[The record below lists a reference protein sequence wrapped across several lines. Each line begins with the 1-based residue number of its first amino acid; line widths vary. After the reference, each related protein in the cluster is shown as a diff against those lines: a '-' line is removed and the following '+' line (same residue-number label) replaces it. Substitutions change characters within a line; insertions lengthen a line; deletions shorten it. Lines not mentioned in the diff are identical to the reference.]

1 MKVFTCIPI
10 PSRLVV
16 GLLGVACLTWL
27 TGIPALVSPS
37 GYGTV
42 QAQEVEFGLASDAA
56 QGDAWKGKVVTTAY
70 IEALTLAEE
79 YYAGPLDYER
89 LCDAAATGMLRMLDP
104 HSNFFTREE
113 FNEFR
118 SQQQANYSGIGSLI
132 AQHGNKVYIWS
143 PIADTPA
150 YRAGLRYG
158 DEILAID
165 GESTEG
171 WGVSKVRS
179 RLRGLRSTAVTVTVS
194 RPGVPDPMTVR
205 IVRDSVGQPSV
216 SNVFML
222 TPDVGYLAFRRGFA
236 QASGEEVAAAVH
248 QLKARGAQAIIFDQ
262 RDNPG
267 GLVEAA
273 RAIAELFLQR
283 GQKIVSIRGRTPRGT
298 MYENALMSNNSNP
311 EDVPLVVLVNGGS
324 ASAAE
329 ILAGALQ
336 DHDRALLVGETTFGK
351 GLVQTPYRLPDGY
364 GLTLTSAKY
373 YTPTGRLIQ
382 RRYDNVSLYDYQRR
396 RSRTA
401 ATGQGGLTQYFT
413 DGKRTVYGGLGI
425 TPDVEVKGETYTL
438 AQEKLSSLTFLFAR
452 LLVNGQVE
460 GLTAYRVPHDVDF
473 NHTLQETD
481 YPVTDK
487 LLATFKTFA
496 RERLQEFGLT
506 PNALAGQDA
515 FLQRQLRREVL
526 IAAYGF
532 DTAQEVIIR
541 EENVV
546 KRALAEIP
554 QARALAEN
562 ARRLNVLPARMTEGV
577 KNNNKNSN

>member
-1 MKVFTCIPI
+1 MKSFTRT
-10 PSRLVV
+10 PSRLAV
-16 GLLGVACLTWL
+16 GVFSLACAAWL
-27 TGIPALVSPS
+27 TGVPALV
-37 GYGTV
+37 GDAGRGAV
-42 QAQEVEFGLASDAA
+42 QAQEVEFGLGPEAAS
-56 QGDAWKGKVVTTAY
+56 GDAWKGKEVTTSY
-70 IEALTLAEE
+70 IEALTLVEE
-79 YYAGPLDYER
+79 RYAGPLDHER

-132 AQHGNKVYIWS
+132 AQHGSKVYIWS

-158 DEILAID
+158 DEIIAVD
-165 GESTEG
+165 GESAEG
-171 WGVSKVRS
+171 WDVSKVRS

-194 RPGVPDPMTVR
+194 RPGEPAPITVR

-222 TPDVGYLAFRRGFA
+222 TPDIGYLAFRRGFA
-236 QASGEEVAAAVH
+236 QASGEEVAAAVR
-248 QLKARGAQAIIFDQ
+248 QLKARGAKAIILDQ

-267 GLVEAA
+267 GLVDAA

-283 GQKIVSIRGRTPRGT
+283 GQKIVSIRGRTPRGAT
-298 MYENALMSNNSNP
+298 YENALTANSSSP
-311 EDVPLVVLVNGGS
+311 EDIPLVVLINGGS

-396 RSRTA
+396 RSGADA
-401 ATGQGGLTQYFT
+401 AGKGGLTQYLT

-425 TPDVEVKGETYTL
+425 TPDIEVKGETYTL
-438 AQEKLSSLTFLFAR
+438 AQAQLASLTFLFTR
-452 LLVNGQVE
+452 LLVNGQVD
-460 GLTAYRVPHDVDF
+460 GLADYRAPRDVDF
-473 NHTLQETD
+473 SHTLQDTD
-481 YPVTDK
+481 YPVTEK
-487 LLATFKTFA
+487 LFAAFKAFA
-496 RERLQEFGLT
+496 LSRLQDFGLS
-506 PNALAGQDA
+506 PSALAGNDA
-515 FLQRQLRREVL
+515 FLRQQLRREAL
-526 IAAYGF
+526 TAAYGF
-532 DTAQEVIIR
+532 DIAQEVVIR
-541 EENVV
+541 EEAVV
-546 KRALAEIP
+546 KRAMAEIP
-554 QARALAEN
+554 RARALAES
-562 ARRLNVLPARMTEGV
+562 ARRLTAPLARPADSF
-577 KNNNKNSN
+577 KN

>member
-1 MKVFTCIPI
+1 MKSVPRT
-10 PSRLVV
+10 PSRLAA
-16 GLLGVACLTWL
+16 GVLSLVCVTCLT
-27 TGIPALVSPS
+27 GFPVLVGGS
-37 GYGTV
+37 GRGLV
-42 QAQEVEFGLASDAA
+42 QAQEVEFGLGPEP
-56 QGDAWKGKVVTTAY
+56 GDAWKGKAVTTAY
-70 IEALTLAEE
+70 VEALTLAEE
-79 YYAGPLDYER
+79 HYAGPIDHER
-89 LCDAAATGMLRMLDP
+89 LCDAAATGMLRTLDP

-132 AQHGNKVYIWS
+132 TQHGNKVYIWS

-158 DEILAID
+158 DEIIAVD

-171 WGVSKVRS
+171 WDVSKVRS
-179 RLRGLRSTAVTVTVS
+179 RLRGLRSTAVTVTVN
-194 RPGVPDPMTVR
+194 RPGESSPITVR

-222 TPDVGYLAFRRGFA
+222 TPEVGYLAFRRGFA
-236 QASGEEVAAAVH
+236 QASGEEVAAAVR
-248 QLKARGAQAIIFDQ
+248 QLKAQGAKAIVFDQ

-267 GLVEAA
+267 GLVDAA

-283 GQKIVSIRGRTPRGT
+283 GQKIVSIRGRTPRGMT
-298 MYENALMSNNSNP
+298 YENALTANNPNP
-311 EDVPLVVLVNGGS
+311 EDIPLVVLINGGS

-396 RSRTA
+396 RSRTE
-401 ATGQGGLTQYFT
+401 ATGKDGLTKYLT

-438 AQEKLSSLTFLFAR
+438 AQGQLTSLTFLFGR
-452 LLVNGQVE
+452 LLANGQVE
-460 GLTAYRVPHDVDF
+460 GFAQYRVPRDVDY
-473 NHTLQETD
+473 NHTLQDSD
-481 YPVTDK
+481 YPITDQ
-487 LLATFKTFA
+487 LLAAFKTFA
-496 RERLQEFGLT
+496 QPRLQEFGIAPT
-506 PNALAGQDA
+506 ALAGNDA
-515 FLQRQLRREVL
+515 FLRQQLRREIL
-526 IAAYGF
+526 TAAYGF

-541 EENVV
+541 EEAVV
-546 KRALAEIP
+546 KRAIAEVP
-554 QARALAEN
+554 QSRSLAEN
-562 ARRLNVLPARMTEGV
+562 ARRLTPSPLRPTNSF
-577 KNNNKNSN
+577 KN

>member
-1 MKVFTCIPI
+1 M
-10 PSRLVV
+10 SAAGR
-16 GLLGVACLTWL
+16 GV
-27 TGIPALVSPS
+27 
-37 GYGTV
+37 V
-42 QAQEVEFGLASDAA
+42 QAQEVEFGLGSETTG
-56 QGDAWKGKVVTTAY
+56 GDLWKGKAVTTAY
-70 IEALTLAEE
+70 VEALTLVEE
-79 YYAGPLDYER
+79 HYAGPLDHER
-89 LCDAAATGMLRMLDP
+89 LCDAAATGMLRTLDP

-132 AQHGNKVYIWS
+132 AQHGSKVYIWS

-158 DEILAID
+158 DEIIAVD

-171 WGVSKVRS
+171 WDVSKVRS
-179 RLRGLRSTAVTVTVS
+179 RLRGLRSTAVTVTVK
-194 RPGVPDPMTVR
+194 RPGEPAPITVR

-222 TPDVGYLAFRRGFA
+222 TPEVGYLAFRRGFA
-236 QASGEEVAAAVH
+236 QASGEEVAAAVR
-248 QLKARGAQAIIFDQ
+248 QLKARGAKAIVFDQ

-267 GLVEAA
+267 GLVDAA

-298 MYENALMSNNSNP
+298 TYENALTANSSNP
-311 EDVPLVVLVNGGS
+311 EDIPLVVLINGGS

-396 RSRTA
+396 RSRTE
-401 ATGQGGLTQYFT
+401 ATGKEGLTKYLT

-438 AQEKLSSLTFLFAR
+438 AQGQLTSLAFLFGR

-460 GLTAYRVPHDVDF
+460 GLEAYRVPSEVDF
-473 NHTLQETD
+473 NHTLQDAD

-487 LLATFKTFA
+487 VVAAFKAFA
-496 RERLQEFGLT
+496 QERLQEFGLT
-506 PNALAGQDA
+506 PNALVGQDE
-515 FLQRQLRREVL
+515 FLRRQLRREVL
-526 IAAYGF
+526 TAAYGF

-541 EENVV
+541 EESVV
-546 KRALAEIP
+546 KRAVAEVP

-562 ARRLNVLPARMTEGV
+562 VRRLTAPPVRPTDGF
-577 KNNNKNSN
+577 KNF

>member
-1 MKVFTCIPI
+1 MKSFART
-10 PSRLVV
+10 PSRFAVGVFSLVC
-16 GLLGVACLTWL
+16 AAWL
-27 TGIPALVSPS
+27 TGVPALV
-37 GYGTV
+37 GDVGRGIA
-42 QAQEVEFGLASDAA
+42 QAQEVEFGLAPEAA
-56 QGDAWKGKVVTTAY
+56 SGDAWKGKAVTTAY
-70 IEALTLAEE
+70 VEALTLAEE
-79 YYAGPLDYER
+79 RYAGPIDYER
-89 LCDAAATGMLRMLDP
+89 LCDAAATGMLRALDP

-158 DEILAID
+158 DEIIAVD

-171 WGVSKVRS
+171 WDVSKVRS

-194 RPGVPDPMTVR
+194 RPGEPAPLTVR

-216 SNVFML
+216 SNVFLL
-222 TPDVGYLAFRRGFA
+222 TPDIGYLAFRRGFA
-236 QASGEEVAAAVH
+236 QASGDEVAAAVR
-248 QLKARGAQAIIFDQ
+248 QLKARGAKAIILDQ

-267 GLVEAA
+267 GLVDAA

-283 GQKIVSIRGRTPRGT
+283 GQKIVSIRGRTPRG
-298 MYENALMSNNSNP
+298 MSYENALTANSSNP
-311 EDVPLVVLVNGGS
+311 EDIPLVVLINGGS

-373 YTPTGRLIQ
+373 FTPTGRLIQ

-396 RSRTA
+396 RSRTEA
-401 ATGQGGLTQYFT
+401 DGKDGLTKYLT

-438 AQEKLSSLTFLFAR
+438 TQAQLASLTFLFGR
-452 LLVNGQVE
+452 LLANGQVE
-460 GLTAYRVPHDVDF
+460 GLADYRVPRDVDF
-473 NHTLQETD
+473 NHSLQETD
-481 YPVTDK
+481 YPVTEK
-487 LLATFKTFA
+487 LVAAFKDFA
-496 RERLQEFGLT
+496 QSRLQDFGLA
-506 PNALAGQDA
+506 PSALLDNDA
-515 FLQRQLRREVL
+515 FLRQQLRREAL
-526 IAAYGF
+526 TAAYGF
-532 DTAQEVIIR
+532 DIAQEVVIR
-541 EENVV
+541 EEAVV
-546 KRALAEIP
+546 KRAIAEIP
-554 QARALAEN
+554 QARALVEN
-562 ARRLNVLPARMTEGV
+562 ARRMTSPPARPMDGF
-577 KNNNKNSN
+577 KN

>member
-1 MKVFTCIPI
+1 MKISTRT
-10 PSRLVV
+10 PSRLAV
-16 GLLGVACLTWL
+16 GVFGLVCTAWL
-27 TGIPALVSPS
+27 TGAPALMSAPGRGV
-37 GYGTV
+37 V
-42 QAQEVEFGLASDAA
+42 HAQEVEFGLGPETS
-56 QGDAWKGKVVTTAY
+56 GDVWKGKAVTTAY
-70 IEALTLAEE
+70 VEALTLVEE
-79 YYAGPLDYER
+79 HYAGPLDHER
-89 LCDAAATGMLRMLDP
+89 LCDAAATGMLRTLDP

-132 AQHGNKVYIWS
+132 TQHGSKVYIWS

-158 DEILAID
+158 DEIIAVD

-171 WGVSKVRS
+171 WDVSKVRS
-179 RLRGLRSTAVTVTVS
+179 RLRGLRSTAVTVTVN
-194 RPGVPDPMTVR
+194 RPGEPAPITVR

-222 TPDVGYLAFRRGFA
+222 TPEVGYLAFRRGFA
-236 QASGEEVAAAVH
+236 QASGEEVAAAVR
-248 QLKARGAQAIIFDQ
+248 QLKARGAKAVVLDQ

-267 GLVEAA
+267 GLVDAA

-298 MYENALMSNNSNP
+298 TYENALTANNPNP
-311 EDVPLVVLVNGGS
+311 EDIPLVVLINGGS

-396 RSRTA
+396 RSRTE
-401 ATGQGGLTQYFT
+401 ATGKDGLTKYLT

-438 AQEKLSSLTFLFAR
+438 AQGQLTSLTFLFGR

-460 GLTAYRVPHDVDF
+460 GLAAYRVPSEVDF
-473 NHTLQETD
+473 NHTLQDAD

-487 LLATFKTFA
+487 VLAAFKAFA
-496 RERLQEFGLT
+496 QERLQEFGLT
-506 PNALAGQDA
+506 PNALVGQDE
-515 FLQRQLRREVL
+515 FLRRQLRREIL
-526 IAAYGF
+526 TAAYGF

-541 EENVV
+541 EEAVV
-546 KRALAEIP
+546 KRAVAEVP

-562 ARRLNVLPARMTEGV
+562 VRRLTAPPVRPADGF
-577 KNNNKNSN
+577 KNF